1 MPEQKEADVLAEEIS
16 FRDAC
21 SAALGQQSFAETL
34 RTASIAP
41 AQFDSVVTWAA
52 GLLNLELLLRPA
64 TRDHIDDLLL
74 AIAPMLRLNML
85 FLPAE
90 KRLRTL
96 ALSELALR
104 RLLTLAGEHP
114 TGPADAATPKG
125 AIEIL
130 NKISPA
136 LRLLTIADE
145 AVTAAKGA
153 VKNIP
158 AFGDSE
164 MTFAAFE
171 ILRVA
176 ENEKPLTEVLERNLM
191 TLPVSHRMALLMDL
205 ARFIGPEGA
214 VKKRKQPTRKA
225 SASVM

>member
-1 MPEQKEADVLAEEIS
+1 M
-16 FRDAC
+16 R
-21 SAALGQQSFAETL
+21 
-34 RTASIAP
+34 
-41 AQFDSVVTWAA
+41 
-52 GLLNLELLLRPA
+52 
-64 TRDHIDDLLL
+64 
-74 AIAPMLRLNML
+74 AI
-85 FLPAE
+85 
-90 KRLRTL
+90 
-96 ALSELALR
+96 
-104 RLLTLAGEHP
+104 RLLSLP
-114 TGPADAATPKG
+114 
-125 AIEIL
+125 
-130 NKISPA
+130 
-136 LRLLTIADE
+136 LLIMIQSGCGYNSIQSKDE